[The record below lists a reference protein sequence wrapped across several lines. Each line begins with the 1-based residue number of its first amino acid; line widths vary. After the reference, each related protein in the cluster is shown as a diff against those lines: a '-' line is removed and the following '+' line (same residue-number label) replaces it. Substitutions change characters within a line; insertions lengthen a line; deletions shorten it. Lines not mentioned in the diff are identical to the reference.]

1 MERLQKVLAAAGVAS
16 RRKCEEIIAAGRVS
30 VNGKVVTELG
40 AKVDPTSDEIVADGK
55 RIALQQKI
63 YLAFHK
69 PKGVISSAKD
79 PGGRQTVMD
88 YMHGIK
94 ERVYPVGRL
103 DYDTEGLI
111 LMTND
116 GEFAN
121 LLMHPRFHVP
131 KTYLVHT
138 KGVPHG
144 DALDKLR
151 RGIRLD
157 DGMTAPAEVEYADAD
172 PDSKEAIVQITIT
185 EGRNRQVRRMFEAI
199 RTPIVR
205 LRRIRFG
212 SVFLGG
218 LQRGKYR
225 HLTKAEIAEL
235 RELAEKAGL
244 KETHNVQKGD

>member
-1 MERLQKVLAAAGVAS
+1 MERLQKVLAAAGIAS
-16 RRKCEEIIAAGRVS
+16 RRKCEELIAAGKVT
-30 VNGKVVTELG
+30 VNGNTVTALG
-40 AKVDPTSDEIVADGK
+40 AKVDPASDEIAVDGK
-55 RIALQQKI
+55 RIARQQKI

-69 PKGVISSAKD
+69 PKGVISSVKD
-79 PGGRQTVMD
+79 PGGRQTVLD

-103 DYDTEGLI
+103 DYDTEGL
-111 LMTND
+111 LLLTND

-144 DALDKLR
+144 ALLDKLR
-151 RGIRLD
+151 SGIQLD

-172 PDSKEAIVQITIT
+172 TEKQEAIIQITIT

-199 RTPIVR
+199 RTPVVR

-212 SVFLGG
+212 SVLLGG

-225 HLTKAEIAEL
+225 RLTKEEIAEL
-235 RELAEKAGL
+235 RKLAERQTAAPRS
-244 KETHNVQKGD
+244 EDT